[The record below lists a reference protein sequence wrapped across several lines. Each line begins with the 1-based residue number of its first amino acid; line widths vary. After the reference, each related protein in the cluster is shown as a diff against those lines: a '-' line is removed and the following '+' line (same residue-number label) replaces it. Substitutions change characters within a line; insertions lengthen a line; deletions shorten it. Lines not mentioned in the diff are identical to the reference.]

1 MLWLTRPQVGLRPTN
16 PHQAAGP
23 RTEPPVSS
31 PREVA
36 HRKAAVA
43 PPEPLLEPPVNRS
56 RSQGL
61 RAVSNAWDKL
71 VVPNSVILSLL
82 QENGPR
88 RFQLGDHRGV
98 FIGNNIVEMGVPQV
112 VRMPAV
118 LSWSLT
124 ATERRVKDPGI
135 RPGQLPL
142 RFPRGLHRL
151 VAANG
156 QVGVQ
161 PVVQAVNAP
170 EVSFNDFHWGY
181 LATLDKLRQLGYRQK
196 RDVGFFNNGVSPALI
211 RSLRLDVLMAGP
223 WRTCNAARPDRW
235 PSAVAGGWAKV
246 RPYPARAGECGPDL
260 PEGH

>member
-1 MLWLTRPQVGLRPTN
+1 MVSMDHMPGLRPCRLTRPQVGLRPTN

-71 VVPNSVILSLL
+71 VVPNSVILSL
-82 QENGPR
+82 PR
-88 RFQLGDHRGV
+88 RMAPAAFSLAITVASSSGTTSLK
-98 FIGNNIVEMGVPQV
+98 MGVPQV

-124 ATERRVKDPGI
+124 ATGTPCKG
-135 RPGQLPL
+135 
-142 RFPRGLHRL
+142 PRY
-151 VAANG
+151 
-156 QVGVQ
+156 
-161 PVVQAVNAP
+161 AP
-170 EVSFNDFHWGY
+170 RAS
-181 LATLDKLRQLGYRQK
+181 
-196 RDVGFFNNGVSPALI
+196 S
-211 RSLRLDVLMAGP
+211 RSD
-223 WRTCNAARPDRW
+223 
-235 PSAVAGGWAKV
+235 
-246 RPYPARAGECGPDL
+246 ARAASTAWSRQTVK
-260 PEGH
+260 